1 MLKSNVKGG
10 VHMKYDLSQLEEWIN
25 ERKRSFK
32 ISLIV
37 QFVVLAAAIAVIALY
52 SDKNDTYVFC
62 AGLTVTIILCVF
74 AKTLRK
80 YNPSI
85 LYSPE
90 ITGINIKEDEYV
102 LLAQKRGF
110 KLGKYSKYL
119 VPHAGSGMPS
129 HREKLAAAV
138 YLRLENGDIYLIDRI
153 STAHTNLYEIGDTLY
168 KPAGAKYP
176 IIISRDTSPHQPC
189 PFCGSLNDGK
199 RDKCRGCGLN
209 IFNK

>member
-32 ISLIV
+32 TSLIV
-37 QFVVLAAAIAVIALY
+37 QFVILVVSVLVIALY
-52 SDKNDTYVFC
+52 SGKNDTYVFC
-62 AGLTVTIILCVF
+62 AGLLIVIILCVF
-74 AKTLRK
+74 ANTLKK
-80 YNPSI
+80 YNPAI
-85 LYSPE
+85 LFSPE

-110 KLGKYSKYL
+110 KLGKYSKHL

-129 HREKLAAAV
+129 HRERLAAAV

-176 IIISRDTSPHQPC
+176 IIISRETAPHQPC
-189 PFCGSLNDGK
+189 PLCGSLNDGK

-209 IFNK
+209 IFN